1 MSLAEDT
8 VRLVSCA
15 SKRDEESFRA
25 LYRMYAPKARGT
37 LSRMVGSSHLDDLV
51 QEVFVR
57 VWKGLSKIKDPQ
69 AFPTWFYRVVWNV
82 AMDAR
87 KNAAI
92 LRSREVTETD
102 FGNETFETEN
112 GRVGFDVEDP
122 NAMSFSKITAKL
134 CVEKAL
140 AALEKDCRDVLVLAE
155 FEQLSM
161 DEIAAIVGVPSG
173 TVKSRLFRAR
183 ADVRNFLNSK
193 GFVP

>member
-69 AFPTWFYRVVWNV
+69 AFPAWFYRVVWNV

-92 LRSREVTETD
+92 LRSREVTENPSDRGRSISKT
-102 FGNETFETEN
+102 ETCERYSASR
-112 GRVGFDVEDP
+112 GR
-122 NAMSFSKITAKL
+122 NALGRT
-134 CVEKAL
+134 
-140 AALEKDCRDVLVLAE
+140 
-155 FEQLSM
+155 
-161 DEIAAIVGVPSG
+161 
-173 TVKSRLFRAR
+173 LF
-183 ADVRNFLNSK
+183 
-193 GFVP
+193 